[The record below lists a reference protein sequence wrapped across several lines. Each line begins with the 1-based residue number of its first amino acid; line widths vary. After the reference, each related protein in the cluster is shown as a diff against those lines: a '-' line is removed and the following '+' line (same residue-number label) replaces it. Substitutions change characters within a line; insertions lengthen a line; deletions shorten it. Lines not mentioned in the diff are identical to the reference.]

1 MFQAGLCLVRGV
13 SSSTVD
19 INLLKIR
26 SKGAQMP
33 NFEDHFQNKYTAI
46 GKMEHRGPPIPDRD
60 LEFALAA
67 LQQQRVRLKKGWGSF
82 DQNN

>member
-1 MFQAGLCLVRGV
+1 
-13 SSSTVD
+13 
-19 INLLKIR
+19 
-26 SKGAQMP
+26 MP

-67 LQQQRVRLKKGWGSF
+67 LQQQRVRLEKGLGVVRSKQLKALARMTEIMAPPPSN
-82 DQNN
+82 DL